1 MAVLARYQ
9 AFALDAAGNVLP
21 SPTVTGVNEANGA
34 NAALFSDRAG
44 TVSLTNPFT
53 GGSDGLVAFHAAGGA
68 YKITVVQG
76 GTTRIFRYV
85 AVGTGAEI
93 DTGVLAGFLVAA
105 NNLSDLASITTAKT
119 NLGLATVAT
128 TGVYA
133 DLTSKPTLGTAAA
146 LNAGTGANQVVQ
158 LNGSAQYP
166 ANDGQLIVNIGG
178 AISGSCRVGTVITAA
193 NVSGSARANNATI
206 AGTQLG
212 ALGYG
217 LTFPGCGGGA
227 SGMTVSD
234 SPFNLPGTWMNV
246 SGQNCNYQQWGVWVR
261 IS

>member
-21 SPTVTGVNEANGA
+21 SPTVTVVNEANGA

-128 TGVYA
+128 SGAYS
-133 DLTSKPTLGTAAA
+133 DLSGKPTLGTAAA
-146 LNAGTGANQVVQ
+146 LNVNVANGIPT
-158 LNGSAQYP
+158 LNASGQYLGF
-166 ANDGQLIVNIGG
+166 DGQLIVNIGG

-246 SGQNCNYQQWGVWVR
+246 SGQSCNYQQWGVWVR